1 MKQGLIGV
9 LAMALLW
16 GCGNDPGAAGEAKQV
31 SSAPAATATAVNAA
45 AETEDSAETASARLA
60 SLVEAYF
67 EENLELN
74 PVSATFI
81 GDRHERE
88 KMGRRAR
95 EFVLAEHDISL
106 WAQRMEELYR
116 DLLAVQR

>member
-31 SSAPAATATAVNAA
+31 SSAPAATAVNAA

-81 GDRHERE
+81 GDSRYNDRL
-88 KMGRRAR
+88 GNSIGP
-95 EFVLAEHDISL
+95 EHRCPVSG
-106 WAQRMEELYR
+106 
-116 DLLAVQR
+116 